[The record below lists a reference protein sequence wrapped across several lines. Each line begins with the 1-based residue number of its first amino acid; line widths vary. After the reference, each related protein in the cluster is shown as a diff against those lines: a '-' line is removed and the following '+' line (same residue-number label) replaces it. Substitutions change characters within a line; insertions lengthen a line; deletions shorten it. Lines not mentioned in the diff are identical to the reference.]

1 LGLWIDKL
9 YFYLFTSG
17 TREHLVYQVLPAYS
31 STSNLDMGDYEGQT
45 RLPPPAINPST
56 MGNEANK
63 GNLEPRHHVYTIDYY
78 SSVDQELSSSSGV
91 LY

>member
-1 LGLWIDKL
+1 MPNSNVGDDKGRTGL
-9 YFYLFTSG
+9 S
-17 TREHLVYQVLPAYS
+17 
-31 STSNLDMGDYEGQT
+31 
-45 RLPPPAINPST
+45 PPAAYPST